1 MNNLDKLRNKIC
13 SLEEAISKLERWKK
27 NLDTIVFTN
36 GCFDLVHAGHITMLA
51 NASDLGDRMIVGLN
65 SDRSITKLKGK
76 ERPVLD
82 EASRSLLLSSF
93 KFIDLIILF
102 DDLTPKKLID
112 NLCPDILVKGGDY
125 NKEKI
130 VGYKKMEEIG
140 GDVITI
146 PLLDGFSTTNILH
159 RILKK
164 NNV

>member
-36 GCFDLVHAGHITMLA
+36 GCFDIVHAGHITMLA

-125 NKEKI
+125 NKFDI
-130 VGYKKMEEIG
+130 VGSQFVLENG
-140 GDVITI
+140 GSVEVID
-146 PLLDGFSTTNILH
+146 LLPGFSTTKIINE
-159 RILKK
+159 RMK
-164 NNV
+164 